1 MKKLTNICL
10 FLVLFLTLNCGF
22 KIVDKSQLNNFSI
35 KEIKLN
41 GDKRIN
47 FKIKNNLIINST
59 KNSNNV
65 LFLNIETKKTKKI
78 KEKNIKN
85 QITKYEILLN
95 TIINY
100 HSNKSDKYEPINL
113 TVTGSFLVAENYSD
127 TLNNEK
133 KLVDSLI
140 ENISN
145 EAIEEIG
152 QRLDDI

>member
-1 MKKLTNICL
+1 MILYSL
-10 FLVLFLTLNCGF
+10 RTL
-22 KIVDKSQLNNFSI
+22 
-35 KEIKLN
+35 
-41 GDKRIN
+41 
-47 FKIKNNLIINST
+47 
-59 KNSNNV
+59 
-65 LFLNIETKKTKKI
+65 
-78 KEKNIKN
+78 
-85 QITKYEILLN
+85 
-95 TIINY
+95 INY

-145 EAIEEIG
+145 KAIEEIG